1 MNKQLT
7 LGAGFEKYAKTTKRA
22 QFLDDMDRIIVN
34 GNNWG
39 ATDVATDNRLRFYW
53 YQGPYWTL
61 FTDLLA
67 KRIHLNKSAEI
78 LSS

>member
-53 YQGPYWTL
+53 YQATL
-61 FTDLLA
+61 LDFVYRPACQTYPP
-67 KRIHLNKSAEI
+67 K
-78 LSS
+78 